1 MSTPVADDL
10 EKLRPTLEA
19 GLAWLYDIEQP
30 EDALLQHHGVALPAV
45 GNRWLKFCPQGWA
58 GRPVIVIDVAHVQWG
73 SPYEPPKNPL
83 AHGELHQL
91 ASMISRSPIARTW
104 NGHPGITGSIAWRAW
119 RIRPSSAIAPTAP
132 SITAFSAA
140 KSTAATGIATATP
153 GSSRQEIRMQ
163 RRHHDSGR
171 GAQ

>member
-1 MSTPVADDL
+1 MSTPVTDDL

-19 GLAWLYDIEQP
+19 GLAWLYDTEQP
-30 EDALLQHHGVALPAV
+30 EDALLQHHGVALPAI

-104 NGHPGITGSIAWRAW
+104 NGHPGITGSIALARLAHPSLRAAVDRYRAHCPEHHSVFCSQKYGCHW
-119 RIRPSSAIAPTAP
+119 YRNGNARVITPRDPNAAPTP
-132 SITAFSAA
+132 
-140 KSTAATGIATATP
+140 
-153 GSSRQEIRMQ
+153 
-163 RRHHDSGR
+163 
-171 GAQ
+171 